1 MCTPWLLILQPQHLR
16 IALSQGKK
24 KAWMFNLPVS
34 LPPTISSI
42 NCVGLKDTL
51 VCLLFY
57 CPAFFSFVLSL
68 NNITITP
75 SFLCLLSSLLPDSLS
90 PCIYLPL
97 LLPWPHALLT
107 ACRMDDA
114 EACFIL
120 SNRFEVD
127 RIAAVRSS
135 LLPCI
140 AMTPHTTE
148 HPS

>member
-42 NCVGLKDTL
+42 NRGGLKDTL
-51 VCLLFY
+51 VCLLSY

-75 SFLCLLSSLLPDSLS
+75 SFLCLLPSSLPDSLS
-90 PCIYLPL
+90 LSVFIYRSCSHGHMLY
-97 LLPWPHALLT
+97 LLPAGWTMPRPALSSVTGLKWT
-107 ACRMDDA
+107 A
-114 EACFIL
+114 
-120 SNRFEVD
+120 
-127 RIAAVRSS
+127 S
-135 LLPCI
+135 LLYVPPCFP
-140 AMTPHTTE
+140 ASP
-148 HPS
+148 